1 MSIERSIPRFW
12 PSFIPSDA
20 ILFLASRFED
30 LLTDIPQSAA
40 RRNALDELLPP
51 LTRNE
56 AAVEAARCLMC
67 YDAPCTHACP
77 THIDIP
83 KFIKKIATEN
93 LRGSARTILESNL
106 LGATC
111 ARVCPVQELCEGA
124 CVLGTEHKPIAIGR
138 LQRHAMDFVYAKG
151 TALFQPGK
159 PTGKRVAI
167 IGAGPAGLSCAGELA
182 KRGHSVTLFE
192 KRELAGGL
200 STYGIIGLREPAEVA
215 GTEVAMVEK
224 LGVKLQT
231 GKELGTDFALADLQ
245 ASFGAVFLSVGL
257 GATPG
262 LGIPGEQYIIDGLE
276 YIEQS
281 KLDAPNL
288 VIGSNVVVIGAGNTA
303 IDCATIAKRLGASQ
317 VTMVYRRTEK
327 EITAYPHE
335 YDFIKREGVSFCF
348 LTQPVQVHAKNGAVN
363 SVECLRMSLG
373 PADVSGR
380 PSPQPVAGSE
390 FSLAADQVVRAIGQQ
405 KPSLAS
411 RLKLKTEKGFIQVN
425 ANFET
430 SLPDIYAG
438 GDCIRA
444 RGAASTVMAV
454 QDGKLA
460 ARSIHERLVPR
471 G

>member
-1 MSIERSIPRFW
+1 M
-12 PSFIPSDA
+12 
-20 ILFLASRFED
+20 
-30 LLTDIPQSAA
+30 TDIQQRAA
-40 RRNALDELLPP
+40 NAKALDELLPP

-67 YDAPCTHACP
+67 FDAPCTHACP

-83 KFIKKIATEN
+83 KFIKKIATQN

-124 CVLGTEHKPIAIGR
+124 CVLGSEHKPIAIGR
-138 LQRHAMDFVYAKG
+138 LQRYAMDFAYGKG
-151 TALFQPGK
+151 MDLFQPANA
-159 PTGKRVAI
+159 TGKSVAV

-192 KRELAGGL
+192 KRDLAGGL
-200 STYGIIGLREPAEVA
+200 STYGIIGLREPVEVALAEV
-215 GTEVAMVEK
+215 GMITK
-224 LGVKLQT
+224 LGITIET
-231 GKELGTDFALADLQ
+231 GQELGTNITLADLN
-245 ASFGAVFLSVGL
+245 ANFGAVFLSVGL
-257 GATPG
+257 GATTT
-262 LGIPGEQYIIDGLE
+262 LGIPGEEHIIDGLE

-288 VIGSNVVVIGAGNTA
+288 VIGRNVVVIGAGNTA

-317 VTMVYRRTEK
+317 VTMVYRRSEK
-327 EITAYPHE
+327 EMTAYAHE
-335 YDFIKREGVSFCF
+335 YDFIKREGVRFSF
-348 LTQPVQVHAKNGAVN
+348 LTQPVRVHAESGLVTAL
-363 SVECLRMSLG
+363 ECSRMSLG
-373 PADVSGR
+373 PADASGR
-380 PSPQPVAGSE
+380 PIPQPVTGSE
-390 FSLAADQVVRAIGQQ
+390 FLLPADQVVKATGQE
-405 KPSLAS
+405 KPSIAS
-411 RLKLKTEKGFIQVN
+411 QLRLKTEKGFIQVDTH
-425 ANFET
+425 FET
-430 SLPDIYAG
+430 SLSGVYAG

-460 ARSIHERLVPR
+460 AQSIHERLVAH